1 MPVEHVTDEV
11 GKMSLTL
18 EEDEL
23 SSQHTDSIDYN
34 DTMSSTVHVQ
44 EGNRSLS
51 APTQP
56 VNLSIFGKVGLTE
69 TNEMDPLAF
78 PVSLLT
84 PPKPPVDDI
93 PGPICSNASL
103 NVVKELIRESIIE
116 DDLIQPHMTMSENDT
131 VYGGGMSMTMTTCTT
146 GKSFDNI
153 LDCNSISIH
162 GDQSGNISV
171 HGNQSR
177 NISVHGNQ
185 SGNIG
190 FHGNQSRNISVH
202 GDQSGSMISVH
213 GNQTGLGICKDIPK
227 VDDCSLDGTMSS
239 FLEEQNQVMK
249 HATESCDNANNDDM
263 ELTLLDNESQLSA
276 FTSTDGER
284 DIELMKSVN
293 GETSAIVNTTDA
305 RYDGHTFTSN
315 VEPVNVT
322 NIINTDT
329 RNVEPIKPMNSTT
342 AVVASARY
350 GVHNPEPA
358 NVTNIINTD
367 TRNVEP
373 IKPMNT
379 SATAVVASARYGGHN
394 PEPVTVTDDVTT
406 TVMIDATSTRQS
418 GYKMEPVK
426 PNNDDDVKTVSMV
439 GPTVVKYGEQDV
451 NLAEPT
457 NDTNVAVVNTTMEDQ
472 STTVVNYPL
481 PPINN
486 SPALNQLHLPT
497 GRTVMGKRRP
507 IISSNA
513 VVSKHL
519 AVGTNSSN
527 KTPKKVS
534 LISHMKS
541 PYLTRSVSAKKDYST
556 RKKRKND
563 NVSFASPYN
572 LRSPSQRMKKIETIV
587 EIPTE
592 VKTHPEKD
600 TNLQPKGTLPLPV
613 GAQPHPVEALPLP
626 VEALPHPV
634 EALPQPV
641 ETLPQPVETLPQP
654 VETLPQPIE
663 TLPQPVE
670 RQPHPLETLPQLA
683 KFKPRQQPTEAVPHP
698 LQIVEESGIDPTD
711 EDEKPKIYQ
720 QPQTDNHIT
729 ETGHVMEE
737 KNADETFVICNQH
750 QSSLEEVS
758 TAIILFII
766 AMYMYSASCIHVY
779 IHTVPDTCSMYSVH
793 VRYMYDTCLL
803 LLYMYCYIGPCRDCP
818 EEYQSYYCCYCNS

>member
-23 SSQHTDSIDYN
+23 SLQHTDSIDYN

-51 APTQP
+51 ALTQP

-103 NVVKELIRESIIE
+103 NVVKELITESIIE

-202 GDQSGSMISVH
+202 GDQSESMISVH

-293 GETSAIVNTTDA
+293 GETSAIVNTTDT
-305 RYDGHTFTSN
+305 RYDGHTSN

-329 RNVEPIKPMNSTT
+329 RNVEPIKPTNSTT

-350 GVHNPEPA
+350 GGHNPEPA
-358 NVTNIINTD
+358 NVTNIINTDTRNVEPIKPTNSTTAVVASARYGGHNPEPVNVTNIINTD

-394 PEPVTVTDDVTT
+394 PEPVTATDDVTT
-406 TVMIDATSTRQS
+406 SVMIDATSTRQS

-426 PNNDDDVKTVSMV
+426 PNNNDDVKTVSV
-439 GPTVVKYGEQDV
+439 VDPTVVKYGEQDV
-451 NLAEPT
+451 NLAKPP

-472 STTVVNYPL
+472 STTVVTYPL

-563 NVSFASPYN
+563 NVSFVSPYN

-600 TNLQPKGTLPLPV
+600 TNLQPKRTLPLPV
-613 GAQPHPVEALPLP
+613 GAQPHPVEALP
-626 VEALPHPV
+626 HPV
-634 EALPQPV
+634 KALPQPV

-654 VETLPQPIE
+654 VETLPQPVE

-683 KFKPRQQPTEAVPHP
+683 EFKPRQQPIEAVPHP

-729 ETGHVMEE
+729 ETGHVMEG
-737 KNADETFVICNQH
+737 KNADETFVICDQH

-758 TAIILFII
+758 TAIILLII
-766 AMYMYSASCIHVY
+766 EMYMYSTSCIHVY
-779 IHTVPDTCSMYSVH
+779 IHT
-793 VRYMYDTCLL
+793 
-803 LLYMYCYIGPCRDCP
+803 
-818 EEYQSYYCCYCNS
+818 